1 MDTEKKSSPQ
11 ANGKRTSPG
20 CWPALLCL
28 HCYPPQRYNS
38 NRSNQRQLIH
48 LTDRPP
54 MLNDKCS
61 VLLWGCNSV
70 CICTRGFSTNT
81 HNYWRFSVCVCNLY
95 VLITPVI
102 SWLLAT
108 SHWFGVNTEESHI
121 LNGKVCCC
129 SGKLQFSTELQ
140 YQWKKGIWIGQR
152 KRVAVVN
159 SKSATGKNISR
170 KYYQKKTRAKA
181 VKTADIRQRIWER
194 QCQNRSVEATS
205 HAALKKC
212 IIINIII
219 IDTSLISTVK
229 DGRCEVRGVWSYSM
243 ISSAPLSSAALRI
256 KHSCRST
263 S

>member
-152 KRVAVVN
+152 KGVAVVN
-159 SKSATGKNISR
+159 SKSATGKNI
-170 KYYQKKTRAKA
+170 
-181 VKTADIRQRIWER
+181 V
-194 QCQNRSVEATS
+194 V
-205 HAALKKC
+205 
-212 IIINIII
+212 NII
-219 IDTSLISTVK
+219 
-229 DGRCEVRGVWSYSM
+229 
-243 ISSAPLSSAALRI
+243 RI
-256 KHSCRST
+256 KQGQKLWRQQT
-263 S
+263 SDRESERGSVRIEVWKPRVMLHLKNVLLLILLLLIHP